1 MTDDKR
7 KKADIIERRPF
18 DLWTD
23 RDQFFMDQL
32 FDQFRGNFSSLFLN
46 PRAIVGEN
54 RVPPMDIVDLGDKYE
69 INAELP
75 GMSKENINIQVTS
88 NSVEISAHEDEVIE
102 DKDKD
107 WLRHER
113 ISTSFYR
120 YFELPEDIK
129 EDEVEA
135 EMKNGV
141 IILTIPK
148 VKTEPKIESK
158 KIKIK

>member
-1 MTDDKR
+1 MTDNKR
-7 KKADIIERRPF
+7 KKVDIIERRPF

-32 FDQFRGNFSSLFLN
+32 FDQFRANFSSLFLN

-54 RVPPMDIVDLGDKYE
+54 RVPPMDIVDLGDRYE

-75 GMSKENINIQVTS
+75 GISKDNINIEVMS
-88 NSVEISAHEDEVIE
+88 NGVEISAKEDEVIE

-129 EDEVEA
+129 TEEVDA
-135 EMKNGV
+135 KMKNGV

-148 VKTEPKIESK
+148 VKPEPRVETK